1 MTAANEPLQQTS
13 NHRSNKPMAGSKTTT
28 TFKPMSRLPLSDE
41 LQQYTQS
48 MKTYLASVESR
59 PNDRRPS
66 DSEESEP
73 DRSPEFRWMDLNA
86 LQRKYSH
93 QSMSTD
99 GVRRVISS
107 SSSSPSSIVKPGHRN
122 SGARQ
127 HQHKLQH
134 VGHRSASPSRNSSS
148 SIPINKF
155 HHLSL
160 QPQVRVKVST
170 EKN

>member
-1 MTAANEPLQQTS
+1 
-13 NHRSNKPMAGSKTTT
+13 MAGSKTTMT
-28 TFKPMSRLPLSDE
+28 SKPMSRLPLSDE
-41 LQQYTQS
+41 PQQYTQS

-107 SSSSPSSIVKPGHRN
+107 SSSSASSIVKPGHRN

-134 VGHRSASPSRNSSS
+134 VGHRSASPCRNSSS
-148 SIPINKF
+148 SI
-155 HHLSL
+155 
-160 QPQVRVKVST
+160 QST
-170 EKN
+170 SSTTCPCNHKCA

>member
-13 NHRSNKPMAGSKTTT
+13 KHRSNKPMAGSKTTM

-93 QSMSTD
+93 QSMSND

-107 SSSSPSSIVKPGHRN
+107 PRHRPHQSSNPAIATVVLANISISCSMLAIARPPKAETRPRQSQSTSSTTCPCN
-122 SGARQ
+122 
-127 HQHKLQH
+127 HKC
-134 VGHRSASPSRNSSS
+134 A
-148 SIPINKF
+148 
-155 HHLSL
+155 
-160 QPQVRVKVST
+160 
-170 EKN
+170 